1 MFCVGLIDK
10 LSCPNWKSL
19 FLYSTVFFL
28 LKASVDKSGVVT
40 NQKNSQEP
48 QKLSSL
54 KSFKIQT
61 LPSGIFTTVT
71 IRNGFL
77 IKFEMA
83 KLKQRKNR
91 STDNGNMAETAKRY
105 VVCEL
110 VREWVSLWGKSYLKE
125 AELQVMYF
133 FWWSLWS

>member
-1 MFCVGLIDK
+1 MQKKKIFSIKKLKTELKFLMFCVGLIDK

-40 NQKNSQEP
+40 NQKNPQGT

-77 IKFEMA
+77 IKFEIA

-91 STDNGNMAETAKRY
+91 STDNGNMAKQLNVT
-105 VVCEL
+105 L
-110 VREWVSLWGKSYLKE
+110 SVS
-125 AELQVMYF
+125 
-133 FWWSLWS
+133 